1 MNIENISDKM
11 NNLTLQ
17 KTDWNNRF
25 KSFST
30 QLNKDVYTKE
40 DIILLLNNFEDELLE
55 KFNYY
60 LKVTSMSLNKSI
72 VNNYTGK
79 CY

>member
-1 MNIENISDKM
+1 MNIDDISDRM
-11 NNLTLQ
+11 NNLTLK

-25 KSFST
+25 NSVST
-30 QLNKDVYTKE
+30 QLNKDSYSKE
-40 DIILLLNNFEDELLE
+40 EVIFLLNNFEDELLE

-60 LKVTSMSLNKSI
+60 LKVTSMSSNKPT